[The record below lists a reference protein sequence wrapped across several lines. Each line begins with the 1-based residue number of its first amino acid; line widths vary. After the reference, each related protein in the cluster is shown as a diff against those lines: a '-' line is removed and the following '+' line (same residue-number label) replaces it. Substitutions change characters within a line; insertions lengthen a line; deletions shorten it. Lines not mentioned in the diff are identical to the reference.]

1 MTNHIGMPYQNS
13 PQNVA
18 QAYPLNGTD
27 PELMAEGT
35 IVSRAEDGS
44 YEPWT
49 SGYIFG
55 VVAYSAIAT
64 DTHVTIFT
72 TGCVNA
78 LAPADAGALKTQ
90 LASTSR
96 GIIEE
101 EAIQGYTTDR
111 KTGITLDVEEDVIR
125 LRLL

>member
-1 MTNHIGMPYQNS
+1 MTNHIGMPYQAS

-27 PELMAEGT
+27 PALMEEGT
-35 IVSRAEDGS
+35 IVSREADGS
-44 YEPWT
+44 YAPWT

-55 VVAYSAIAT
+55 VVAFSAIAI

-72 TGCVNA
+72 TGCINA
-78 LAPADAGALKTQ
+78 LSPADTETLRTQ

-101 EAIQGYTTDR
+101 EDVNGYTTDR
-111 KTGITLDVEEDVIR
+111 KTGITLDVEEDVVR